1 MTAPGITSPS
11 YRSSTMKHSRAG
23 VVSTFS
29 PVIVVLTEE
38 MPVLVIVLCLV
49 ELVIWSATLVSRAG
63 DRPDTTLDP
72 GGAGKQAPE
81 GWRTAAPGVGV
92 DHQGEP
98 PPAAA
103 AGSGSPRVCRDDTSR
118 GARPALRWVPEK

>member
-38 MPVLVIVLCLV
+38 MPVLVIVLCVIVLCLV

-92 DHQGEP
+92 DHQ
-98 PPAAA
+98 
-103 AGSGSPRVCRDDTSR
+103 
-118 GARPALRWVPEK
+118 